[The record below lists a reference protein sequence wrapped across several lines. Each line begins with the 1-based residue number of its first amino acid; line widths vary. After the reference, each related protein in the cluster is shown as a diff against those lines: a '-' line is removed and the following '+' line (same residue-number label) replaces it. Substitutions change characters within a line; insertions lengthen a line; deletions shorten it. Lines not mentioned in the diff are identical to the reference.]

1 MCDEHIP
8 RFMRQTFR
16 KEERLKSS
24 KAIKQLFSQGNS
36 FLVHPF
42 KVNWII
48 GEEKEKYP
56 ARVLIGVSRK
66 NFRKAVERNHLKRLV
81 REVYRKNKYLLY
93 QYLEDRHSSCDFSVI
108 YIGKTEEDYSV
119 IEKKIIILLQRLI
132 SELESHHPEKI

>member
-1 MCDEHIP
+1 
-8 RFMRQTFR
+8 MRQTFK

-24 KAIKQLFSQGNS
+24 KVIKQLFSQGNS

-56 ARVLIGVSRK
+56 AKILIGVSRK
-66 NFRKAVERNHLKRLV
+66 NFRKAVERNHLKRLL
-81 REVYRKNKYLLY
+81 REAYRKNKNLLY
-93 QYLEDRHSSCDFSVI
+93 HYLANRHRSCNFSVI
-108 YIGKTEEDYSV
+108 YIGKSEEDNSV

-132 SELESHHPEKI
+132 SELELHHPEKFKDHEV